1 LTDPATV
8 SRRAPAWAVEVV
20 AWSAALVLLA
30 GVGVVATDGI
40 RTSASRLAAQ
50 AGEVPVVAL
59 GPGEPPAQP
68 PARGTVVTRQRLQL
82 SLPKEPALGPPP
94 GPQADVAPTLVA
106 PPEKRFAL
114 LVGVTDYRSPTHDT
128 LAGARDVAFINSYL
142 LANGWRSQNIKVLAD
157 GRATGAAVREGLS
170 WLAARS
176 TPGTFTLFHYSGH
189 VKQSGGHEQLWGSD
203 NVKIPDTTVAAT
215 LRLGSGKMWVDI
227 AGCEAGGFIE
237 NLPSARVLVTA
248 SSKVTQKSYEH
259 PRWGES
265 VWVGLMWDA
274 GLAQGQADLNHDGVT
289 TVGEAIRYAAY
300 WAQAVTLRQRP
311 NGRQSPQA
319 AGDPVRGWTVA
330 NPPA

>member
-1 LTDPATV
+1 
-8 SRRAPAWAVEVV
+8 V

-30 GVGVVATDGI
+30 GLGVVGSGVIKESTPSTSSATVQPGA
-40 RTSASRLAAQ
+40 RAQ
-50 AGEVPVVAL
+50 RVAGQGAR
-59 GPGEPPAQP
+59 PPQP
-68 PARGTVVTRQRLQL
+68 PARIDAAVRKAHAPVV
-82 SLPKEPALGPPP
+82 LPQEPVLGPPP
-94 GPQADVAPTLVA
+94 GPQADIAPTLVA

-114 LVGVTDYRSPTHDT
+114 LVGVTNYRSPTHDT

-142 LANGWRSQNIKVLAD
+142 LANGWRSQNIKVLTDA
-157 GRATGAAVREGLS
+157 RATGAAVREGLS

-189 VKQSGGHEQLWGSD
+189 VKQSGGHEKLWGSD
-203 NVKIPDTTVAAT
+203 NVKILDTTVAAA
-215 LRLGSGKMWVDI
+215 LRRGTGKMWVDI
-227 AGCEAGGFIE
+227 AGCEAAGFIE
-237 NLPSARVLVTA
+237 NLPSDRVLVTA
-248 SSKVTQKSYEH
+248 SSKRTQKSYEH

-289 TVGEAIRYAAY
+289 TVGESIRFASY

-311 NGRQSPQA
+311 HGRQSPQV
-319 AGDPVRGWTVA
+319 AGDRVRGWTLA